1 MIDDFLRE
9 SSVVQ
14 GWIDEGKHQMA
25 HEMAQAALEGRFG
38 TLSED
43 LIAALGSAD
52 EATLRAVVMHVS
64 TDSLEQVKSRLAL
77 S

>member
-1 MIDDFLRE
+1 
-9 SSVVQ
+9 
-14 GWIDEGKHQMA
+14 MA